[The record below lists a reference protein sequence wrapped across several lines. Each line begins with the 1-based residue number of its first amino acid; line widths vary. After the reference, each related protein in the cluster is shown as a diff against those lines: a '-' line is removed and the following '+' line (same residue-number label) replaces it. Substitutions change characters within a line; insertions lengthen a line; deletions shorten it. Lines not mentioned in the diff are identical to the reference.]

1 MPAPRWLAR
10 RLPGMG
16 VVVHNVS
23 DFLELTIEDGS

>member
-16 VVVHNVS
+16 VVVH
-23 DFLELTIEDGS
+23 TGRIACTARP